1 MGTINDKFKSII
13 RTISGPL
20 DSGSHKNFE
29 ILIILLVIY
38 TKMFYIN
45 KNNFNLPFETKAL
58 SAPPLAPKSRDPL
71 LDPLLAYAPACIVYF
86 NLSN

>member
-1 MGTINDKFKSII
+1 
-13 RTISGPL
+13 
-20 DSGSHKNFE
+20 
-29 ILIILLVIY
+29 
-38 TKMFYIN
+38 MFYIN